1 MRHPIDTAVMSV
13 ALGLMAT
20 MLIDALTP
28 RELTVYMIGAALAPA
43 IIVGAAYYHLRL
55 PLTDLTT
62 TLAVFW
68 MVSVMA
74 MEWITPRPLSPYFIA
89 VAVAP
94 PILVGGWLHAVATR
108 RRKDSLKKLAAGR
121 R

>member
-1 MRHPIDTAVMSV
+1 MSV
-13 ALGLMAT
+13 ALGLVAS

-28 RELTVYMIGAALAPA
+28 SELTIYMIGKALAPA
-43 IIVGAAYYHLRL
+43 IIVGALLYHLRL
-55 PLTDLTT
+55 PTVDLAI

-74 MEWITPRPLSPYFIA
+74 IVWIAPKPLSPYFIA

-94 PILVGGWLHAVATR
+94 SILVGGWLHAVAAR
-108 RRKDSLKKLAAGR
+108 RWRDSVKKLAAER
-121 R
+121 H